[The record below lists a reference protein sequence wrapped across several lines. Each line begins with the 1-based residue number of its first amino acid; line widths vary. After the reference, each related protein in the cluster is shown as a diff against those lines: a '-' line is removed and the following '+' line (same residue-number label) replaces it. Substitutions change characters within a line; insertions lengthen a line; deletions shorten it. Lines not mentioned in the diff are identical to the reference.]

1 MTIILLTIFLL
12 FCARFHKKDKPFDYL
27 TYSVIF
33 VVIVLTKTFIDIKS
47 LPDLE
52 NYYWGYIELSNIDW
66 LEIAN
71 HKLRTLKC
79 PEIGFRYI
87 LKIGSF
93 LGDFKWSLFI
103 IAVIHSF
110 AFIYI
115 SKKYSPYIIVSLI
128 IFLLGSIQSFFVLRQ
143 WLAIAITVLS
153 YPYIINR
160 NWKMYI
166 LLMLLAFSF
175 HQTAIIFFP
184 IYYIYM
190 IRNTKLLNFIFL
202 ATGIVLF
209 ILFTFLFNF
218 FAESFTGYQGYA
230 ESSNKANLTTLMVT
244 LCYLSTYVYFLK
256 KDIYKDGINRLLF
269 IMQTMNFIILLSG
282 YSNPGVNRM
291 IMYYTVANIL
301 SVPITMKYIHYP
313 IIRSFYITAII
324 LLLTYISFY
333 GSNSAYINSI

>member
-12 FCARFHKKDKPFDYL
+12 FCARFHKKDKPFDYM
-27 TYSVIF
+27 TYSIIF
-33 VVIVLTKTFIDIKS
+33 VVLVLTKTFIDIKS

-52 NYYWGYIELSNIDW
+52 NYFWGYKELSNVEWSD
-66 LEIAN
+66 IAY
-71 HKLRTLKC
+71 HKLRILKC

-93 LGDFKWSLFI
+93 LGDFKCSLFI

-166 LLMLLAFSF
+166 LLMLIAFSF
-175 HQTAIIFFP
+175 HQTALVFIP
-184 IYYIYM
+184 IYFIYS
-190 IRNTKLLNFIFL
+190 INNTKVLNISICLTTIILYQLFSSIFNYFGETLVGYQSYIDSNEANITTLLIS
-202 ATGIVLF
+202 VCY
-209 ILFTFLFNF
+209 LFTFIF
-218 FAESFTGYQGYA
+218 
-230 ESSNKANLTTLMVT
+230 
-244 LCYLSTYVYFLK
+244 FLK
-256 KDIYKDGINRLLF
+256 KDIYKDGINKLLF
-269 IMQTMNFIILLSG
+269 IIQAMNIIILISG
-282 YSNPGVNRM
+282 YSSTGINRLV
-291 IMYYTVANIL
+291 MYFSVVIFL

-313 IIRSFYITAII
+313 LIRFLYITTI
-324 LLLTYISFY
+324 LLLLVYMGFY
-333 GSNSAYINSI
+333 GSNSIYINSI